1 MRIARVIGNLT
12 MSRKMP
18 DILPGSYLVVRTL
31 NRHAL
36 AGTGP
41 DNEETLV
48 LYDHLGAREGDLVGL
63 VEGAEAT
70 APFYP
75 KKVPYDCYNA
85 CILEQIDFRPVVKT
99 KTTAKTAA
107 KTTTEDTEKKSS

>member
-1 MRIARVIGNLT
+1 MRIARVIGNVT

-36 AGTGP
+36 AGNGP

-85 CILEQIDFRPVVKT
+85 CILEQIDFRPVVGETGIT
-99 KTTAKTAA
+99 KTTETT
-107 KTTTEDTEKKSS
+107 KTTKKK